1 MSHSLQKIGLL
12 TLTSLVIGNLLGSG
26 VFMLPAT
33 LAKFGSISVLGWII
47 TAFGAI
53 ILALIFSELAHR
65 IPKNGGPYAFVRH
78 AFGDEAGFYIA
89 WGYWTLSWI
98 SNSAL
103 VASAVSYIGVF
114 TGQIDKSTAL
124 ALQIAILGLITGFNL
139 FGLKTTGR
147 AELVITVAKII
158 PLIVLP
164 VIGIPMLNMEHFP
177 EFNLTLDTSM
187 TALTGVIFITFWGF
201 VGLETG
207 TVPGGQ
213 IINARRTIPMAT
225 ILGTLTA
232 AAIYIAGTVV
242 LFGVIPNEQLV
253 KSETPYALAAT
264 AILGGYAWAKV
275 IAVAAIITCVGSLNG
290 WTMVVGRIAQAAAD
304 DGLFPSVFSK
314 TNKYGTPWLAVIISS
329 SLTVPFLIMSINDN
343 MIEQFNLI
351 IDVSVMFYLVVYT
364 VCILAFVKTILH
376 SRTHT
381 TYYWA
386 LVVLGFAFIGWAL
399 LATKIHML
407 FYSLLSIL
415 VAVPIRLVQKM
426 HNRRRLAKT
435 PA

>member
-1 MSHSLQKIGLL
+1 MSDSIQKIGLL

-33 LAKFGSISVLGWII
+33 LAKFGSISIVGWIV
-47 TAFGAI
+47 TALGAI

-114 TGQIDKSTAL
+114 TGQIDKSIAL
-124 ALQIAILGLITGFNL
+124 ILQIAILGLITAFNL
-139 FGLKTTGR
+139 FGLRTTGR
-147 AELVITVAKII
+147 AELIITIAKII
-158 PLIVLP
+158 PLVVLP
-164 VIGIPMLNMEHFP
+164 FIGISMLNMDNFP
-177 EFNLTLDTSM
+177 EFNLTSNTSL
-187 TALTGVIFITFWGF
+187 TAMTGVVFITFWGF

-232 AAIYIAGTVV
+232 ATIYIAGTVV

-253 KSETPYALAAT
+253 RSETPYALAAT
-264 AILGGYAWAKV
+264 AIFGGYAWAKL
-275 IAVAAIITCVGSLNG
+275 IAIAAIITCVGSLNG

-304 DGLFPSVFSK
+304 DGLFPSVFSR

-343 MIEQFNLI
+343 LIEQFNLI

-364 VCILAFVKTILH
+364 VCIIAFVKTISHAKAH
-376 SRTHT
+376 SF
-381 TYYWA
+381 YYWF
-386 LVVLGFAFIGWAL
+386 LTISGLAFIIWAL

-407 FYSLLSIL
+407 LYSMTLIL
-415 VAVPIRLVQKM
+415 VAVPIRIVQKM
-426 HNRRRLAKT
+426 HNRRRLSKA
-435 PA
+435 